1 VIRLCDT
8 PTMLSRRQMR
18 RLTLPVAVASTA
30 LVLAPGAIAAPAPSW
45 NGPYQISFFDAAK
58 DGTSMAAIQPEKQ
71 YTDTYVFSTNCSNGP
86 CVATIVG
93 GPAPRNPTVPQP
105 VQYTWD
111 GTAWT
116 QTNDFRWDC
125 LYADG
130 TIEWNPAR
138 AVVRYTPQADGS
150 LNGTW
155 HTDILSGTCQ
165 GTVDMQMRAVPASG
179 AAEQPT

>member
-1 VIRLCDT
+1 VKVDTHTGNLVALAAVPLAAALCGA
-8 PTMLSRRQMR
+8 PTAAAV
-18 RLTLPVAVASTA
+18 PV
-30 LVLAPGAIAAPAPSW
+30 PSW
-45 NGPYQISFFDAAK
+45 NGPYQISFFDVAK
-58 DGTSMAAIQPEKQ
+58 QGTSMAAIQSEKQ
-71 YTDTYVFSTNCSNGP
+71 HTETYVFSTSCSNGP

-93 GPAPRNPTVPQP
+93 GPPPTNPTVPQP

-125 LYADG
+125 LWADG

-155 HTDILSGTCQ
+155 HTDILSGTCE

-179 AAEQPT
+179 AAEVPPT